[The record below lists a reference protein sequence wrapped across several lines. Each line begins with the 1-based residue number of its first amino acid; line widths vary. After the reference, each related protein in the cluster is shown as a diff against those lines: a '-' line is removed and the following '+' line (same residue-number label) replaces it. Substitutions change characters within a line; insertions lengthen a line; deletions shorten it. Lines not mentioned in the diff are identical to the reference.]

1 MIISRL
7 LQIFRSLPCAC
18 TIISSLLQAD
28 CIGFHTYQYTR
39 HFLIAAKRTAGAV
52 SRTLPG
58 GMLAVAANGREVI
71 LSMAVVSIETPV
83 ADRLLRLPETV
94 SAADALRQ
102 KYSGKKII
110 ASVDMCQRLSGG
122 IYKLAG
128 LECFLD
134 DVWEETRRLDAVLV
148 IRCIRTNSRIDD
160 ERRTSE
166 ELVAAAKT
174 LNDKYGRIV
183 VDYKEVSEF
192 TAADRVALWRAAD
205 VYLSTS
211 IREALNMHPMEYI
224 YCRKDDAANPGVVI
238 VSDMSA
244 SASLLSGSIK
254 VNSFNTKQIADAL
267 VKALTMPAAEADRR
281 RRRDLP
287 YVLNHNASTWMREVI
302 DDLQHGKQSLGL
314 EKFNKLNRSAMSC
327 QLHIRGLSASFVR
340 ALHPDIN
347 PHLKRVFVFDFE
359 GTLVSEELFSV
370 YFKSSAASLAEVE
383 PSDSVVEQIR
393 KLAENPCNAVLIVC
407 GITRAKFSSAL
418 SEFRNVSIATSNGL
432 ECSWGLNVL
441 SRDEVDKLSSG
452 LAMDASAVADEGAEL
467 SDDDFRSV
475 DSLEPRD
482 QRSEFQK
489 LNIAENVTGGTMPQ
503 HHIHSAPTFD
513 ANASES
519 ESRLLHRAALVEAHI
534 SSTSTGTSSLTNAYD
549 IRESFDEIDE
559 VPVAKTPRR
568 MSKRNPR
575 SRWEVIDPTFSLID
589 WEAVKAAALPV
600 LSKFTATTNGTCLV
614 PRVPGLGWNFFH
626 SEPDWGE
633 KQSKQL
639 KVELE
644 SALSSHDVKVEML
657 SQGSL
662 EIVPRSLR
670 KGRVV
675 ERFLRRILE
684 RRGGRWPTF
693 SLIVGNA
700 VLDEDMFKVSLSIY

>member
-1 MIISRL
+1 
-7 LQIFRSLPCAC
+7 
-18 TIISSLLQAD
+18 
-28 CIGFHTYQYTR
+28 
-39 HFLIAAKRTAGAV
+39 
-52 SRTLPG
+52 
-58 GMLAVAANGREVI
+58 MLAVAANGREVI

-94 SAADALRQ
+94 SSAEALRR
-102 KYSGKKII
+102 KYAGKKII

-134 DVWEETRRLDAVLV
+134 DVWEEARRLDAVLV
-148 IRCIRTNSRIDD
+148 IRCIRTSSRIDD
-160 ERRTSE
+160 EKRTSE
-166 ELVAAAKT
+166 ELVEAAKR

-183 VDYKEVSEF
+183 VDYEEVSEF

-267 VKALTMPAAEADRR
+267 VKALTMPAAETDRR

-314 EKFNKLNRSAMSC
+314 EKFHKLNRSAMSC
-327 QLHIRGLSASFVR
+327 QLHIHGLSASFVR

-359 GTLVSEELFSV
+359 GTLVSEEPFTV
-370 YFKSSAASLAEVE
+370 YYKSSPATSSWMEPPAA
-383 PSDSVVEQIR
+383 VVEQIR
-393 KLAENPCNAVLIVC
+393 TLAENPCNAVLIVC
-407 GITRAKFSSAL
+407 GITRAKFTTAF
-418 SEFRNVSIATSNGL
+418 SEFHNVSIATSNGL

-441 SRDEVDKLSSG
+441 SREELDKLGS
-452 LAMDASAVADEGAEL
+452 AVDASAPVDGAEL

-475 DSLEPRD
+475 DSLEPQD
-482 QRSEFQK
+482 LRSDFLK
-489 LNIAENVTGGTMPQ
+489 LSIAENVTGGKMPQ
-503 HHIHSAPTFD
+503 HHVHSAPHFD
-513 ANASES
+513 GNATDSEP
-519 ESRLLHRAALVEAHI
+519 RLVHRAVIFEAHTA
-534 SSTSTGTSSLTNAYD
+534 SAYAEAASFADAYD

-559 VPVAKTPRR
+559 GLVVKTPRR

-575 SRWEVIDPTFSLID
+575 SRWEVVDQTFSSID
-589 WEAVKAAALPV
+589 WEAVKAAALPI
-600 LSKFTATTNGTCLV
+600 LSKFTATTNGTCLI

-693 SLIVGNA
+693 SLVVGND
-700 VLDEDMFKVSLSIY
+700 VLDEDMFKVSVLECLLSICTLT